1 MGSPT
6 TESVPGMATK
16 RIRPEVWMLVRP
28 GRRWLV
34 SAETSDAARR
44 ERVEGMAP
52 ARERFPRPVLRR
64 VRSRGRPGRSPSA
77 FRPCPLHR
85 PRFDR
90 ENDTRTAQAP
100 SCDTRAEVDL
110 PHTQSSSH
118 LRPGLI
124 GTPPVAV
131 VGEQCMNTG
140 CRSPDLA
147 RRHGRCFPGRS
158 DGEHPPP
165 LRAIR
170 SSVRALYALGN
181 AAATRA

>member
-1 MGSPT
+1 MKEWRRQGNGSPGPFFD
-6 TESVPGMATK
+6 VFDRAGGQD
-16 RIRPEVWMLVRP
+16 VR
-28 GRRWLV
+28 RLHI
-34 SAETSDAARR
+34 DHARFIDHDSI
-44 ERVEGMAP
+44 
-52 ARERFPRPVLRR
+52 ARTLHVLRR
-64 VRSRGRPGRSPSA
+64 P
-77 FRPCPLHR
+77 
-85 PRFDR
+85 
-90 ENDTRTAQAP
+90 P

-181 AAATRA
+181 AEATRA